1 MSSLRDGPTTNTS
14 HQKISSELEKAAHA
28 MEAVGTTQS
37 RATSVSDLSDKE
49 SDDESM
55 ANGHIGKGRGKRRA
69 SAVGLAARPGQDPPS
84 PASSTVSSHI
94 TEDMTPR
101 SLLAR
106 ASWRSESP
114 FDNTAR
120 KRTGSPESVNR

>member
-1 MSSLRDGPTTNTS
+1 
-14 HQKISSELEKAAHA
+14 
-28 MEAVGTTQS
+28 
-37 RATSVSDLSDKE
+37 
-49 SDDESM
+49 M